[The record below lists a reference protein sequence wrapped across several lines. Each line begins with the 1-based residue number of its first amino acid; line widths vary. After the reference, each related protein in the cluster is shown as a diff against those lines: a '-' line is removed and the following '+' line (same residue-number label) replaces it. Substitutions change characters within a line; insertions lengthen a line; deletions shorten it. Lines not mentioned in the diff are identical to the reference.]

1 MRRREFIAGL
11 GSMAAV
17 WPLASLAQQR
27 AVPVIGVLGTTS
39 PDKSVPS
46 LSGFRQGLK
55 AAGFNEGENVAIE
68 YRWAEGNYDRLP
80 TLAAELAH
88 LAVNVIVAVDGLPS
102 TLAARASTTTVPIV
116 FLTAADPIQYG
127 LVNSLN
133 RPGGNL
139 TGVLTVNV
147 ELVPKRFEMAHEIMP
162 TATTIGFLVNP
173 SSPLSQTM
181 IADALAAGR
190 AIGVQVHTVNASTED
205 DFDKV
210 FATLAELRARLL
222 VIGADPFF
230 NSRSEQLASVALRHG
245 VAAVYQYREF
255 AAAGGLMSYS
265 PDIIDPA
272 RQVGTYAGRILKGA
286 KPSDLPVQPNTMVE
300 LILNLKTARALGLTV
315 PLTLLARADEV
326 IE

>member
-1 MRRREFIAGL
+1 MRRRDFIAGL
-11 GSMAAV
+11 DAAA
-17 WPLASLAQQR
+17 WPLPARAQQR
-27 AVPVIGVLGTTS
+27 AVPVIGVLGSTS

-46 LSGFRQGLK
+46 LAGFRQGLK

-68 YRWAEGNYDRLP
+68 YRWADGNYDRLP
-80 TLAAELAH
+80 ALAAELAH
-88 LAVNVIVAVDGLPS
+88 LPVNVIVAIDGLPS
-102 TLAARASTTTVPIV
+102 TLAARASTTTIPIV
-116 FLTAADPIQYG
+116 FLSAADPIQYG

-139 TGVLTVNV
+139 TGVLTVNA
-147 ELVPKRFEMAHEIMP
+147 ELVPKRFEMAHELMP

-190 AIGVQVHTVNASTED
+190 TIGVQVHTVNASTED

-210 FATLAELRARLL
+210 FATLVELRARVL
-222 VIGADPFF
+222 VISPDPFF
-230 NSRSEQLASVALRHG
+230 NSRSERLASVALRHG

-265 PDIIDPA
+265 PDIIDQA

-286 KPSDLPVQPNTMVE
+286 KPSNLPVQPNTNVE

-315 PLTLLARADEV
+315 PPSILVRAVEV

>member
-11 GSMAAV
+11 GTAAA

-80 TLAAELAH
+80 ALAAELAH
-88 LAVNVIVAVDGLPS
+88 LPVNVIVAIDGLPS

-116 FLTAADPIQYG
+116 FLTGADPIQYG
-127 LVNSLN
+127 LVSSLS

-139 TGVLTVNV
+139 TGVLTVNA

-173 SSPLSQTM
+173 SSPLSPTM

-190 AIGVQVHTVNASTED
+190 AIGVQVHTVNASAED

-210 FATLAELRARLL
+210 FATLAELRARVL

-255 AAAGGLMSYS
+255 AAAGGLMSYG
-265 PDIIDPA
+265 PDIIDQA

-286 KPSDLPVQPNTMVE
+286 KPSDLPVQLNTKVE

>member
-1 MRRREFIAGL
+1 MRRRDFIAGL
-11 GSMAAV
+11 ASATA

-39 PDKSVPS
+39 PDKSLPS

-88 LAVNVIVAVDGLPS
+88 LAVNVIVAIDGLPS

-127 LVNSLN
+127 LVSSLS

-139 TGVLTVNV
+139 TGVLTVNA

-205 DFDKV
+205 DFHRV
-210 FATLAELRARLL
+210 FATLAELRAGVL
-222 VIGADPFF
+222 VIGPDPFF
-230 NSRSEQLASVALRHG
+230 NSSSEQLASVALRHG

-255 AAAGGLMSYS
+255 AAAGGVMSYG
-265 PDIIDPA
+265 PDIIDQA

-300 LILNLKTARALGLTV
+300 LILNLKTARSLSRLSWQM
-315 PLTLLARADEV
+315 E
-326 IE
+326 

>member
-1 MRRREFIAGL
+1 MRRRDFIAGL
-11 GSMAAV
+11 GAAA
-17 WPLASLAQQR
+17 WPLPARAQQR
-27 AVPVIGVLGTTS
+27 AVPVIGVLGSTS

-46 LSGFRQGLK
+46 LAGFRQGLK

-80 TLAAELAH
+80 ALAAELAH
-88 LAVNVIVAVDGLPS
+88 LPVNVIVAIDGLPS

-139 TGVLTVNV
+139 TGVFTVNA
-147 ELVPKRFEMAHEIMP
+147 ELVPKRFEMAHELMP

-173 SSPLSQTM
+173 SNPLSQTM

-190 AIGVQVHTVNASTED
+190 ATGVQVHIVNASTED

-210 FATLAELRARLL
+210 FATLAELRARVL

-230 NSRSEQLASVALRHG
+230 NSRSEQLASVALRQR
-245 VAAVYQYREF
+245 VATVYQYREF

-265 PDIIDPA
+265 PDIIDQA
-272 RQVGTYAGRILKGA
+272 RQVGTYAGRILRGA
-286 KPSDLPVQPNTMVE
+286 EPSDLPVQPNTKVQ
-300 LILNLKTARALGLTV
+300 LILNLKTASALGLTV
-315 PLTLLARADEV
+315 PLTLLALADEV

>member
-1 MRRREFIAGL
+1 MRRRDFIAGL
-11 GSMAAV
+11 ASATA

-88 LAVNVIVAVDGLPS
+88 LPVNVIVAIDGLPS

-116 FLTAADPIQYG
+116 FVTAADPIQYG
-127 LVNSLN
+127 LVSSLS

-139 TGVLTVNV
+139 TGVLTVNA

-210 FATLAELRARLL
+210 FATLAELRARVL

-230 NSRSEQLASVALRHG
+230 ISRSEQLASVALRHG

-255 AAAGGLMSYS
+255 AAAGGLMSYG
-265 PDIIDPA
+265 PDIIDQA
-272 RQVGTYAGRILKGA
+272 RQVGIYAGRILKGA
-286 KPSDLPVQPNTMVE
+286 KPSDLPVQLNTKVE

-315 PLTLLARADEV
+315 PLTLLGRAEEV

>member
-11 GSMAAV
+11 GTAAA

-116 FLTAADPIQYG
+116 FLTGADPIQYG
-127 LVNSLN
+127 LVSSLS

-173 SSPLSQTM
+173 SSPLSPTM

-190 AIGVQVHTVNASTED
+190 AIGVQVHTVNASAED

-210 FATLAELRARLL
+210 FATLAELRARVL

-230 NSRSEQLASVALRHG
+230 NSSSEQLASVALRHG

-255 AAAGGLMSYS
+255 AAAGGLMSYG
-265 PDIIDPA
+265 PDIIDQA
-272 RQVGTYAGRILKGA
+272 RQVGIYAGRILKGA
-286 KPSDLPVQPNTMVE
+286 KPSDLPVQLNTKVE

>member
-11 GSMAAV
+11 GTAAA

-80 TLAAELAH
+80 ALAAELAH
-88 LAVNVIVAVDGLPS
+88 LPVNVIVAIDGLPS

-127 LVNSLN
+127 LVSSLS

-139 TGVLTVNV
+139 TGLLTVNA

-173 SSPLSQTM
+173 SSPLSPTM

-205 DFDKV
+205 DFDNV
-210 FATLAELRARLL
+210 FATLAELRARVL

-255 AAAGGLMSYS
+255 AAAGGLMSYG
-265 PDIIDPA
+265 PDIIDQA
-272 RQVGTYAGRILKGA
+272 RQVGIYAGRILKGA
-286 KPSDLPVQPNTMVE
+286 KPSDLPVQLNTNVE

>member
-1 MRRREFIAGL
+1 MRRRDFIAGL
-11 GSMAAV
+11 ASATA

-80 TLAAELAH
+80 ALAAELAH
-88 LAVNVIVAVDGLPS
+88 LPVNVIVAIDGLPS

-127 LVNSLN
+127 LVSSLS

-139 TGVLTVNV
+139 TGLLTVNA

-210 FATLAELRARLL
+210 FATLAELRAGVL
-222 VIGADPFF
+222 VIGPDPFF
-230 NSRSEQLASVALRHG
+230 NSSSEQLASVALRHG

-255 AAAGGLMSYS
+255 AAAGGLMSYG
-265 PDIIDPA
+265 PDIIDQA
-272 RQVGTYAGRILKGA
+272 RQVGIYAGRILKGA
-286 KPSDLPVQPNTMVE
+286 KPSDLPVQLNTKVE